1 MLMEL
6 TNEQWAQ
13 IQDLIPDPVKRAD
26 GRGRPARDKRQVL
39 EGVLWIL
46 RTGAPWK
53 DLPARF
59 PPYQTCHRRFQQW
72 QQQGVMRHVVEALAR
87 DLMERGGV
95 DLSECFID
103 GSFCMAKKGALLL
116 ARLSAVKAPSSWQS
130 RTLQVL
136 FYLSQ
141 SPQPLLTR

>member
-1 MLMEL
+1 MEL
-6 TNEQWAQ
+6 TNEQWEKVK
-13 IQDLIPDPVKRAD
+13 DLIPDPVKRAD

-53 DLPARF
+53 DLPSRF

-72 QQQGVMRHVVEALAR
+72 QEQGVMRHVVEALAR

-103 GSFCMAKKGALLL
+103 GSFCMAKKGALLW
-116 ARLSAVKAPSSWQS
+116 ARLNAVKAPNSWQS

-141 SPQPLLTR
+141 STPPLLTR

>member
-1 MLMEL
+1 MEL
-6 TNEQWAQ
+6 TNEQWERVK
-13 IQDLIPDPVKRAD
+13 DLVPDQVKRSD
-26 GRGRPARDKRQVL
+26 GKGRPAREKREVM
-39 EGVLWIL
+39 EGVLWVL

-53 DLPARF
+53 DLPERF

-72 QQQGVMRHVVEALAR
+72 QKQGVMRRIVEALAK

-116 ARLSAVKAPSSWQS
+116 AKLNEAKAPRSWQS
-130 RTLQVL
+130 RMLQVL
-136 FYLSQ
+136 FFLSQ
-141 SPQPLLTR
+141 SNQPLLMR